1 MLRAGVDG
9 GCTMKARTPFTYGT
23 EGRSGWNHDQ
33 MAELM
38 RSFDLFYDPSFDDC
52 DLREIQEAAHKTE
65 SLQSC

>member
-1 MLRAGVDG
+1 
-9 GCTMKARTPFTYGT
+9 MKARTPFTYGT